1 MLENISHYGFDS
13 EYLSLA
19 LNDLSTKYVDSG
31 KLSGFSVLIARN
43 REIAGMYHTGYS
55 AMGDEKESAFLLKED
70 SIYRIYSM
78 SKPITAFA
86 MMRFV
91 ERGQINLDDKVKD
104 YIPAFKDPQVW
115 VSGDTREYTTRPSE
129 KDITVF
135 DLLTHQSGL
144 TYDFLGEHPIDAL
157 YRRKQLTGGRAC
169 RPSVEEFVNEI
180 AVMPILFTPGEK
192 WNYSFSLDVVG
203 RIMEVVSGK
212 PLDKILHEE
221 VFEPL
226 NMKDTGFTLPADKAD
241 RMTHLYFKDHRKDP
255 IRCIDRGRETTFLKP
270 AEMLGG
276 GGGLLSTL
284 TDYYKFCHM
293 LESNGTVNGSTLL
306 SKQTLDIM
314 RSNQLPGGATMK
326 EKAACNFSESDMEGS
341 GFGISWSIITDPTT
355 EGNYSSRGTYSW
367 GGLGN
372 TYFFIDPIEKIS
384 VILMTQIVPYGI
396 YPIRTELKEI
406 VYKALK

>member
-55 AMGDEKESAFLLKED
+55 AMGDEKESAFPLKED

-135 DLLTHQSGL
+135 DLLTHQC
-144 TYDFLGEHPIDAL
+144 
-157 YRRKQLTGGRAC
+157 TG
-169 RPSVEEFVNEI
+169 
-180 AVMPILFTPGEK
+180 
-192 WNYSFSLDVVG
+192 
-203 RIMEVVSGK
+203 
-212 PLDKILHEE
+212 
-221 VFEPL
+221 
-226 NMKDTGFTLPADKAD
+226 
-241 RMTHLYFKDHRKDP
+241 
-255 IRCIDRGRETTFLKP
+255 
-270 AEMLGG
+270 
-276 GGGLLSTL
+276 
-284 TDYYKFCHM
+284 
-293 LESNGTVNGSTLL
+293 
-306 SKQTLDIM
+306 
-314 RSNQLPGGATMK
+314 
-326 EKAACNFSESDMEGS
+326 
-341 GFGISWSIITDPTT
+341 
-355 EGNYSSRGTYSW
+355 
-367 GGLGN
+367 
-372 TYFFIDPIEKIS
+372 
-384 VILMTQIVPYGI
+384 
-396 YPIRTELKEI
+396 
-406 VYKALK
+406 

>member
-1 MLENISHYGFDS
+1 
-13 EYLSLA
+13 
-19 LNDLSTKYVDSG
+19 
-31 KLSGFSVLIARN
+31 
-43 REIAGMYHTGYS
+43 
-55 AMGDEKESAFLLKED
+55 
-70 SIYRIYSM
+70 
-78 SKPITAFA
+78 
-86 MMRFV
+86 
-91 ERGQINLDDKVKD
+91 
-104 YIPAFKDPQVW
+104 
-115 VSGDTREYTTRPSE
+115 
-129 KDITVF
+129 
-135 DLLTHQSGL
+135 
-144 TYDFLGEHPIDAL
+144 
-157 YRRKQLTGGRAC
+157 
-169 RPSVEEFVNEI
+169 
-180 AVMPILFTPGEK
+180 MPILFTPGEK

-241 RMTHLYFKDHRKDP
+241 RMTHLYFKDHRKDS

>member
-13 EYLSLA
+13 EYLNLA

-31 KLSGFSVLIARN
+31 KLSGFSVLIASS

-55 AMGDEKESAFLLKED
+55 AMGDEKESAFPLKED

-157 YRRKQLTGGRAC
+157 YRRK
-169 RPSVEEFVNEI
+169 
-180 AVMPILFTPGEK
+180 
-192 WNYSFSLDVVG
+192 
-203 RIMEVVSGK
+203 
-212 PLDKILHEE
+212 
-221 VFEPL
+221 
-226 NMKDTGFTLPADKAD
+226 
-241 RMTHLYFKDHRKDP
+241 
-255 IRCIDRGRETTFLKP
+255 
-270 AEMLGG
+270 
-276 GGGLLSTL
+276 
-284 TDYYKFCHM
+284 
-293 LESNGTVNGSTLL
+293 
-306 SKQTLDIM
+306 
-314 RSNQLPGGATMK
+314 
-326 EKAACNFSESDMEGS
+326 
-341 GFGISWSIITDPTT
+341 
-355 EGNYSSRGTYSW
+355 
-367 GGLGN
+367 
-372 TYFFIDPIEKIS
+372 
-384 VILMTQIVPYGI
+384 
-396 YPIRTELKEI
+396 
-406 VYKALK
+406 